1 MQEMGAANRQVI
13 SITHLPQIAATG
25 THHYKVWKD
34 NEADTTTTH
43 VTELT
48 LEERIQEIANM
59 LSGEKLTQAAINNA
73 KSLLG
78 AQSD

>member
-1 MQEMGAANRQVI
+1 MSPNGDRHHWEVADIG
-13 SITHLPQIAATG
+13 G